1 MGNVDAPVPELW
13 PSAFQDR
20 PDGNRPLRVRLGLV
34 VTQPFWEGA
43 ERPVRRPSR
52 DDERRINP
60 AELVVVPISGRLSW
74 AGR

>member
-43 ERPVRRPSR
+43 ERPVRRQSR

>member
-1 MGNVDAPVPELW
+1 MGNVDPPVPELW

-20 PDGNRPLRVRLGLV
+20 PYGNRPLRVRLGLV

-43 ERPVRRPSR
+43 ERHVRGQLR

-60 AELVVVPISGRLSW
+60 AELVVVPISGRLS
-74 AGR
+74 